1 MSQILPIYYETEST
15 LKTEISA
22 DNTKVVDLN
31 YLMSRVLAKQDLF
44 AFEKLYH
51 FYYMPLLSFCTK
63 FIKDEGIAEE
73 LVNDVFLK
81 IWTNKSNITIAS
93 SAKGY
98 LFTSVRNIAFDYLR
112 KTKQEN
118 FTDLKEVQQQACNAA
133 ATDTGIDNKQL
144 NEVLEQAIELL
155 PRQCKMIFK
164 MSREEGMKYHEIAS
178 ELSIS
183 IKTVETQISRALK
196 LIRSKVLVYEKT
208 YQPYL

>member
-1 MSQILPIYYETEST
+1 MNQILPIYSEREST
-15 LKTEISA
+15 LKVEG
-22 DNTKVVDLN
+22 DNDQTKVVDLN

-51 FYYMPLLSFCTK
+51 FYYMPLLSFCSK
-63 FIKDEGIAEE
+63 FIKDECIAEE

-81 IWTNKSNITIAS
+81 IWTNKNNIVISS

-112 KTKQEN
+112 KTKHEN
-118 FTDLKEVQQQACNAA
+118 FTDLSEVQQQICNTA
-133 ATDTGIDNKQL
+133 ATDTVIDNTQL
-144 NEVLEQAIELL
+144 TEVLERATEAL
-155 PRQCKMIFK
+155 PRQCKLIFK
-164 MSREEGMKYHEIAS
+164 MSREEGLKYHEIAS
-178 ELSIS
+178 KLSIS

-196 LIRSKVLVYEKT
+196 IIRTKILVYEKT